1 MSAYWSALIS
11 RLTVDINNL
20 TSQHAE
26 LMQIQQTL
34 SENINKFTESMTSV
48 WQQRENAANNMLNQF
63 NSSLDQRISSQLG
76 SSSSSR
82 SNSRQSALLS
92 QLENIKQNY
101 KSRVENE
108 IASQKQQF
116 QAAQQSMLQPLKN
129 YEQLVQLRMGNLE
142 RQKGTKESMLK
153 KYEQWNKEADN
164 RIYGGGNS
172 SQG

>member
-48 WQQRENAANNMLNQF
+48 WQQRENAANNMLNP
-63 NSSLDQRISSQLG
+63 SQLG